1 GISHRFPNPRKRL
14 DLLQKWIKVIGS
26 DQFNELPSNDIHY
39 KKRICS
45 IHFSGDCYSPGT
57 KVLNFNAV
65 PSLNLSNSVV
75 VLNNWT
81 VLRKIMCCETTTNS
95 MHEHDD
101 VVKKSNLKKKF
112 QNNGMLN
119 KIGIRHSK
127 LLTPKFK
134 SLYGTEK
141 MAKFKECLK
150 AAEKFSDKYLDS
162 KIIGCMSSAA
172 AIFIKLQLRE
182 TKNSPKGRRFT
193 LEEKLLCLS
202 LYKQSTKSYQLLS
215 KLFILLARK
224 TLSTLLYQIPISTGL
239 DKKCKTLKEKEKYC
253 VVLFDEVSLEPQL
266 QYDDNVGC
274 IVGFEDNGLDRTQRI
289 TNNFKQP
296 ISYTFCESSTKR
308 YDLANQI
315 TNVLKAVHLSGLKV
329 VDTICDQEY
338 NDTFYEID
346 CGVERIKVVH
356 LYDSPHLLK
365 GIRNNLLSKNLM
377 FTINGH
383 QREACWKDIV
393 DLYVLDSV
401 VQDVKMLP

>member
-1 GISHRFPNPRKRL
+1 
-14 DLLQKWIKVIGS
+14 
-26 DQFNELPSNDIHY
+26 
-39 KKRICS
+39 
-45 IHFSGDCYSPGT
+45 
-57 KVLNFNAV
+57 
-65 PSLNLSNSVV
+65 
-75 VLNNWT
+75 
-81 VLRKIMCCETTTNS
+81 
-95 MHEHDD
+95 
-101 VVKKSNLKKKF
+101 
-112 QNNGMLN
+112 
-119 KIGIRHSK
+119 
-127 LLTPKFK
+127 
-134 SLYGTEK
+134 

-162 KIIGCMSSAA
+162 KIIGCMTSAA

-202 LYKQSTKSYQLLS
+202 LYTQSTKSYQLLS

-224 TLSTLLYQIPISTGL
+224 TLSTLLSQISISTGL
-239 DKKCKTLKEKEKYC
+239 DKM
-253 VVLFDEVSLEPQL
+253 SLEPQL

-274 IVGFEDNGLDRTQRI
+274 IVGFEDNGLDRTQRFADHNLVFMIKGI

-329 VDTICDQEY
+329 VDTICDQE
-338 NDTFYEID
+338 
-346 CGVERIKVVH
+346 RIKVVH

-393 DLYVLDSV
+393 GLYVLDTKNIMNQKV
-401 VQDVKMLP
+401 VDGKIFRTAVKPNSPHHQLWRGSLKVLDTMYFVNPVSKERSKPQPPTLKNWVKTIKGLPKSNCEEDLGTTSLAQYQTLFKIFTDNQNYQDEEEGRHWSAQIGKRMYDK